1 VADVAGRP
9 KDSSALH
16 PKTSLGGETSIEKTS
31 YLTLTFSLWIMRIY
45 GLTRSPAK
53 SYAIVLFLKRWGT
66 KNTSARF
73 GRLGRNNVET
83 GGASFATT
91 LGHSRKG
98 KAFRSG
104 HLITLSVPW
113 KRAQNA
119 KNEGFAG
126 RTVSFLQNG
135 YKNTLRKPDAL
146 NFLAFCVLPAV
157 LTSTDRRIKLSINSY
172 KYVRSFKGD
181 I

>member
-1 VADVAGRP
+1 MADVAGRP

-16 PKTSLGGETSIEKTS
+16 PKISLDGETSIEKTS

-53 SYAIVLFLKRWGT
+53 SYAIVLFSKRWGK
-66 KNTSARF
+66 KNTSAQF
-73 GRLGRNNVET
+73 GKLGRNNVET

-119 KNEGFAG
+119 KNEEFAG

-135 YKNTLRKPDAL
+135 YRNTLRKPDVL
-146 NFLAFCVLPAV
+146 NFQALCVMSPVIVTYETDGCLA
-157 LTSTDRRIKLSINSY
+157 DYRNSWA
-172 KYVRSFKGD
+172 D
-181 I
+181 LDP

>member
-1 VADVAGRP
+1 M
-9 KDSSALH
+9 SAQ
-16 PKTSLGGETSIEKTS
+16 
-31 YLTLTFSLWIMRIY
+31 
-45 GLTRSPAK
+45 
-53 SYAIVLFLKRWGT
+53 
-66 KNTSARF
+66 F
-73 GRLGRNNVET
+73 GRLSRNNVET

-135 YKNTLRKPDAL
+135 YKNTLRKADTL
-146 NFLAFCVLPAV
+146 NFLTEGETVNIVL
-157 LTSTDRRIKLSINSY
+157 LTYCGGYGMCCSPRITK
-172 KYVRSFKGD
+172 
-181 I
+181 